1 VVEPESRYI
10 LTFKPGSPEMIVFAA
25 AALVGAGF
33 AVFITVISRAF
44 ACGEGSSDDCTA
56 GSALLVIS
64 GVGVVPVLGMLVES
78 ARRRGHPW
86 YWFFAA
92 VIVYALWGV
101 VVLSV
106 WP

>member
-1 VVEPESRYI
+1 MV
-10 LTFKPGSPEMIVFAA
+10 IVSVT
-25 AALVGAGF
+25 ALVGAGL
-33 AVFITVISRAF
+33 AVFITVIGRAF
-44 ACGEGSSDDCTA
+44 ACGEGSSDDCAA

-64 GVGVVPVLGMLVES
+64 AVGVVPVLGMVVES

-92 VIVYALWGV
+92 VIVYVLWGV
-101 VVLSV
+101 VLLSV